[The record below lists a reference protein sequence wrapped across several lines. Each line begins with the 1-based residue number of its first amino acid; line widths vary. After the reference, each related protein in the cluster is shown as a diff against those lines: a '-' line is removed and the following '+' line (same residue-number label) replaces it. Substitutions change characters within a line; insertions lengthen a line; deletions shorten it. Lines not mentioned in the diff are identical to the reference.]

1 MKLIKEFPTIQGV
14 LITEIGLLK
23 MDNGP
28 ATCSD
33 TTMVSAM
40 RKLFGIMRR
49 SDYQV
54 DGTSIVK
61 HISWFSKDGD
71 GSTYN
76 LALADPSSGQLRPL
90 GNAYVQECG
99 KGVNGVSP
107 SPSPP
112 SPTPAPAPTA
122 APSGSWSPCSAGAC
136 CNPHTDV
143 PQYCPSGARCQDCG
157 GGNACQCPSAS
168 STASLEISHGTSDGI
183 ILF

>member
-1 MKLIKEFPTIQGV
+1 MG
-14 LITEIGLLK
+14 
-23 MDNGP
+23 
-28 ATCSD
+28 
-33 TTMVSAM
+33 
-40 RKLFGIMRR
+40 
-49 SDYQV
+49 
-54 DGTSIVK
+54 
-61 HISWFSKDGD
+61 
-71 GSTYN
+71 
-76 LALADPSSGQLRPL
+76 RPL

-157 GGNACQCPSAS
+157 GGSACQCPSAS